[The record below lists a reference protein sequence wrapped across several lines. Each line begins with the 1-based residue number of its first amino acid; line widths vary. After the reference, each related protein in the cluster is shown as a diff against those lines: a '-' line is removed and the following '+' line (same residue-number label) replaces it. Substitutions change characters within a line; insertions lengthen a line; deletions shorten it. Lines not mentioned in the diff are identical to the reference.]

1 MSCINKNLK
10 EWKALDNRYGDFM
23 AELLVRSHVEN
34 RYLNEESDDFYIPS
48 VQETIKKLQSQVPA
62 AAKRKIINQ
71 LDINPYTGVETLA
84 SYLIGFIHMDNIYY
98 GGNYVINVG
107 DKNGNKFDKKDI
119 YDKSVR
125 LINDLKERYPNIFK
139 TERTNDGNTFKVFIT
154 PEQKPDQRDLFRSP
168 SMQNAIDTLK
178 YLTKE
183 LGYQPNVFDIGNQRW
198 IEAGTNLY
206 NLVNKNTGTVVGNA
220 INLLTGV
227 EEVNEPTPVDEEIA
241 SMAIAEVENMARN
254 EGFVAFASVKGYN
267 IDVILA
273 NMREAVT
280 QEELDIELVKIK
292 KLFC

>member
-10 EWKALDNRYGDFM
+10 EWKAIDNRYGDFI
-23 AELLVRSHVEN
+23 AELVVRSHPRN
-34 RYLNEESDDFYIPS
+34 KYLNEESDDFYIPS
-48 VQETIKKLQSQVPA
+48 LEQVINRLKSEVPA
-62 AAKRKIINQ
+62 AAKRKIQNQ
-71 LDINPYTGVETLA
+71 LDINPYTKVETLA
-84 SYLIGFIHMDNIYY
+84 SYLIGFIHKDNVNY
-98 GGNYVINVG
+98 GGNYVVNVG
-107 DKNGNKFDKKDI
+107 NKNGNKFAKKDI
-119 YDKSVR
+119 YDSAVR
-125 LINDLKERYPNIFK
+125 LVKQLEQLYPKIFK
-139 TERTNDGNTFKVFIT
+139 TERTYDGNTFIVFIT
-154 PEQKPDQRDLFRSP
+154 PEKQPDQKDLFKSP

-178 YLTKE
+178 YLTSE

-220 INLLTGV
+220 INLVTGV